1 MPSSSSSPR
10 TSSARG
16 RSIFA
21 GFVAAMT
28 VLAATVLVPTTA
40 QAHHDPNVNQTVV
53 AYDTAWELP
62 YKATQAEQIA
72 YMDHLVQAGFTGAW
86 IAYMTTTGSAFT
98 HATAKGDMQA
108 ELGPNGEIIFPQ
120 DYADDVTWLLDE
132 MHARGL
138 KVGFVTSWGVRYLH
152 GEWTNGYC
160 ELLNQGP
167 LNLASSYGVGSQIAA
182 DFANHPAIS
191 YFVLGGDNFCGPTQA
206 EREDP
211 QIWANVA
218 QGLTDGGVTKPITF
232 HSSPLIPFML
242 EFIDEPWIDFLSVET
257 GHCMPTSQM
266 ESVLN
271 NAVNHPSGK
280 DIYAAEMRY
289 EAFEPSWTGCQEHGP
304 GDPVLP
310 SDVESDTLAALRTG
324 VTGLLYGHD
333 VRWRWDAGVMGTFGA
348 PGETLFMHWVGPH
361 MSPPIY
367 PTTTSTSSTS
377 TTSTTSTTTTSTTTT
392 TAAPTTTTTS
402 TTTTTAA
409 PTTTTTTTT
418 TTTMPP
424 PPPVFCEGVQATIIG
439 TNGADVIVGTT
450 GRDVI
455 VAKSGN
461 DVIDARGGNDLIC
474 AGNGRDT
481 VIGGGGDDVI
491 NGGAGRDVLKGGSGY
506 DVLRGGSMGDRLLG
520 GTGNDFIEGGKGNDR
535 LVGGKGVDTLHG
547 EGGSDKHFGGLG
559 VDICVGGSGSNK
571 YSSC

>member
-1 MPSSSSSPR
+1 
-10 TSSARG
+10 
-16 RSIFA
+16 
-21 GFVAAMT
+21 MT
-28 VLAATVLVPTTA
+28 MLATTVVVSTPA
-40 QAHHDPNVNQTVV
+40 QAHHDANVTQSVV

-98 HATAKGDMQA
+98 NATAKGDMQA
-108 ELGPNGEIIFPQ
+108 EFGPNGEIVFPQ

-132 MHARGL
+132 MDARGL

-152 GEWTNGYC
+152 GPWVNGYC
-160 ELLNQGP
+160 ENLNQGP
-167 LNLASSYGVGSQIAA
+167 LNLANSYSVGSQIAA

-191 YFVLGGDNFCGPTQA
+191 YFVLGGDNFCGQTAA

-232 HSSPLIPFML
+232 HSSPLVPFML
-242 EFIDEPWIDFLSVET
+242 EFINEPWIDFLSIET

-266 ESVLN
+266 ESILT

-289 EAFEPSWTGCQEHGP
+289 EGFEPAWTGCQEHGP

-310 SDVESDTLAALRTG
+310 SDVESDTLAALRSG

-333 VRWRWDAGVMGTFGA
+333 DRWRWDPGVMGTFGA

-361 MSPPIY
+361 MATPIY

-377 TTSTTSTTTTSTTTT
+377 TSSTTSTTSTTTT
-392 TAAPTTTTTS
+392 TAAPTTTTTTAAPTTTTTTTTS

-409 PTTTTTTTT
+409 PTTTTSTTTT
-418 TTTMPP
+418 TTLPA
-424 PPPVFCEGVQATIIG
+424 VFCEGVQATIIG
-439 TNGADVIVGTT
+439 TNGADVIVGTS

-455 VAKSGN
+455 VAKAGN
-461 DVIDARGGNDLIC
+461 DTIDARGGNDLVC
-474 AGNGRDT
+474 AGNGKDT
-481 VIGGGGDDVI
+481 IIGGRGNDVLA
-491 NGGAGRDVLKGGSGY
+491 GGAGRDIIKGGPGQ
-506 DVLRGGSMGDRLLG
+506 DVLRGGAMGDRLRG
-520 GTGNDFIEGGKGNDR
+520 GAGNDHIEGGKGNDR
-535 LVGGKGVDTLHG
+535 LDGGPGIDGLYG
-547 EGGSDKHFGGLG
+547 QSGGDRHFGGLG
-559 VDICVGGSGSNK
+559 ADVCVGGGGNNK
-571 YSSC
+571 FKSC

>member
-1 MPSSSSSPR
+1 
-10 TSSARG
+10 
-16 RSIFA
+16 
-21 GFVAAMT
+21 MT